1 MRISDWSSDVCS
13 SDLISVRGRKGD
25 VEYELGLNNDN
36 SSRSGAGGP
45 TLIRDG
51 GGAIVERRT
60 AIWNTHYDTPKLSA
74 KLTWAPA
81 GDRIAHL
88 GAPSQPRRYPHGR
101 DRGRPPPRPPA
112 RPPPAPE
119 TKHT

>member
-13 SDLISVRGRKGD
+13 SDLRPHYTDPLLTRADISVRGRKGD
-25 VEYELGLNNDN
+25 VEYGLGLNNDN

-60 AIWNTHYDTPKLSA
+60 DIWNTHYDTPKQIGSA
-74 KLTWAPA
+74 EC
-81 GDRIAHL
+81 RERVC
-88 GAPSQPRRYPHGR
+88 QYV
-101 DRGRPPPRPPA
+101 
-112 RPPPAPE
+112 
-119 TKHT
+119 